1 MLESREER
9 PDYRQGEI
17 RVRASAKAGGR
28 TREVSGAVF
37 GREPRIIAVDGVRL
51 DLPPRGVLLLTR
63 HKDQPGVLGQIG
75 SILGRY
81 QINIQRLEL
90 APGREGT
97 SEPAHGYLTLHPEP
111 GPAVLDA
118 LRSLEALE
126 ELQLLRL

>member
-9 PDYRQGEI
+9 PDFRGGELA
-17 RVRASAKAGGR
+17 VRATEKAGGQAH
-28 TREVSGAVF
+28 TVAGTVF
-37 GREPRIIAVDGVRL
+37 GREPRITAVDGLRL
-51 DLPPRGVLLLTR
+51 DLVPKGVLLVTR

-90 APGREGT
+90 APASAGAA
-97 SEPAHGYLTLHPEP
+97 AHGYLTLSPEP
-111 GPAVLDA
+111 GPAVLEA
-118 LRSLEALE
+118 LRSIPAIE

>member
-1 MLESREER
+1 
-9 PDYRQGEI
+9 
-17 RVRASAKAGGR
+17 
-28 TREVSGAVF
+28 
-37 GREPRIIAVDGVRL
+37 
-51 DLPPRGVLLLTR
+51 VLLLTR

-97 SEPAHGYLTLHPEP
+97 GDPAHGFLTLSPEP
-111 GPAVLDA
+111 SKAVLEA
-118 LRSLEALE
+118 LRSIEAIE